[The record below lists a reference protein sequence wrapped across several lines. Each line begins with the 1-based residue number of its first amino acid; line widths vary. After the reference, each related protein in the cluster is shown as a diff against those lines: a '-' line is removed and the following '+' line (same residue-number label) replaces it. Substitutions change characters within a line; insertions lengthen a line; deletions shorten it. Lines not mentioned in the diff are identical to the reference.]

1 MNLFAEVQTEAKEN
15 QANCKNILMYVVS
28 IKNILN
34 LFENEYNFFQKYLN
48 KIILQKSNKFLKLLK
63 IYSKNFK

>member
-1 MNLFAEVQTEAKEN
+1 
-15 QANCKNILMYVVS
+15 MYVVS